1 MTRCFYPCKPGTRY
15 VTRPNIYPGTSNTMR
30 RRIMPIVFGV
40 WCLLFDRRIINNIFL
55 SWFRRLYLLSQVFF
69 STTCRATSRG
79 EYRIHDNDQMEGHE
93 SVIFL
98 YCLSRHLQGR
108 VQDTRQRPDGGAR
121 QTANVLLYVRD
132 IYNTSM
138 SFPQYVFS
146 TRRCFLWSWL
156 DFRRE
161 YFLHSFCSVSP
172 YIPSFLFLF
181 FVIFVFLSQLL
192 FSCINSSIQCSPW
205 SQDRLQ

>member
-1 MTRCFYPCKPGTRY
+1 
-15 VTRPNIYPGTSNTMR
+15 
-30 RRIMPIVFGV
+30 MPIVFGV
-40 WCLLFDRRIINNIFL
+40 WCLLSDRRIINNIFL

-98 YCLSRHLQGR
+98 CCLSRHLQGR
-108 VQDTRQRPDGGAR
+108 VQDTGQRPDGGAR